1 MPSGLHR
8 NTLEEHWS
16 KKLGITRFFGMIS
29 YRWLDFQPV
38 VQNYKMA
45 YTDNFKS
52 WKCLETVFLTY
63 LCHQD
68 YIETLGS
75 EFKGFWNVVNW
86 GPIWTRNH
94 CVPLTRLV
102 PPSCPPATAP
112 WLRPRQPSKRAGASS
127 NQENTSILGSGRVN
141 IIPLVTLQQQ
151 EHPGLWKFRHST
163 KSNRSLNTNGLG
175 EVWPEIKGFT
185 MEVISSQ

>member
-1 MPSGLHR
+1 MKIYNFHQHR
-8 NTLEEHWS
+8 RNISTLCLFFLKSSIIRYQNLSCFGFNQSH
-16 KKLGITRFFGMIS
+16 KKLLVILNIFLVILPFTGMIS
-29 YRWLDFQPV
+29 NRWLDFQPM

-94 CVPLTRLV
+94 CGVCVCLAACLTPLYMFSEQWQSLTLA
-102 PPSCPPATAP
+102 PSAIRY
-112 WLRPRQPSKRAGASS
+112 LPSLECVQQAAECKL
-127 NQENTSILGSGRVN
+127 NVSG
-141 IIPLVTLQQQ
+141 L
-151 EHPGLWKFRHST
+151 
-163 KSNRSLNTNGLG
+163 
-175 EVWPEIKGFT
+175 
-185 MEVISSQ
+185 